1 MSTLTWNDWT
11 EEGPSVSARE
21 TVDGRVRI
29 TLEHNPHEDRY
40 EVYVNG
46 DALDEM
52 RDSRPIDDAKQRAT
66 ALAEEHIARETA
78 AGQAQGPARTLYAI
92 IEWGEGPREEN
103 NPVLIIGTDEDELWR
118 KAEEIIGEPVDESTS
133 FVTTLQ
139 SEDVID
145 LRDTR
150 VEA

>member
-11 EEGPSVSARE
+11 EEGPSISARE

-66 ALAEEHIARETA
+66 ALAEEHVARETGA
-78 AGQAQGPARTLYAI
+78 EQ
-92 IEWGEGPREEN
+92 E
-103 NPVLIIGTDEDELWR
+103 IGR
-118 KAEEIIGEPVDESTS
+118 AHV
-133 FVTTLQ
+133 
-139 SEDVID
+139 
-145 LRDTR
+145 
-150 VEA
+150 